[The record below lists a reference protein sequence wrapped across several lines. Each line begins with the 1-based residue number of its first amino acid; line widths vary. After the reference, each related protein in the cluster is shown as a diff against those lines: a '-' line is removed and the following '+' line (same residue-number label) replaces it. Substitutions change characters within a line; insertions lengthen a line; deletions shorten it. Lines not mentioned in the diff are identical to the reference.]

1 MSSGGP
7 VAAHRSKVA
16 ALLSGFSEVA
26 SRLGEVETEATG
38 GAARAMDLAAKAAG
52 LWAALD
58 KSDPGLVQRH
68 RPLVSDRARGTA
80 ETAAASG
87 LDLLARA
94 GAVAAPTTTVR
105 FSDSV
110 ENHGGN
116 RGGGK
121 KRIRPTPVEPPAREF
136 APQPTPTMPEAQ
148 EGTEEMFEV

>member
-1 MSSGGP
+1 MLGIP
-7 VAAHRSKVA
+7 IPDAAC
-16 ALLSGFSEVA
+16 LCDA
-26 SRLGEVETEATG
+26 SWLH
-38 GAARAMDLAAKAAG
+38 
-52 LWAALD
+52 
-58 KSDPGLVQRH
+58 SC
-68 RPLVSDRARGTA
+68 
-80 ETAAASG
+80 TAAASG

-94 GAVAAPTTTVR
+94 GAVAAPATTVR